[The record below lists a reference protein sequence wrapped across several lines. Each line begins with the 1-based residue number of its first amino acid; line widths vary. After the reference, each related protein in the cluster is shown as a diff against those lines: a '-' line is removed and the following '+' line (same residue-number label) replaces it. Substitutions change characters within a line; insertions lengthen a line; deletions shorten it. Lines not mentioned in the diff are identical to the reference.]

1 MHITRTQLPDGKIRT
16 NLYSNSNIAGIK
28 PSRAYQDYLWQ
39 VACKGP
45 KALTPEKWN
54 KITTEEQE
62 RVLTIHERAQRT
74 VNLMKQE
81 VCNKITMGIFASVN
95 STSPLIKELANSE
108 QYDREEIITIPIDQL
123 GITKA
128 KIIQR
133 LIDWN
138 IFPRDYYT
146 AAS

>member
-1 MHITRTQLPDGKIRT
+1 MHITRTTLPNGKVRT
-16 NLYSNSNIAGIK
+16 NIYHDKNIAGTK

-39 VACKGP
+39 VACNGP

-54 KITTEEQE
+54 KITTEEQQ
-62 RVLTIHERAQRT
+62 RILTIHERAQRT

-81 VCNKITMGIFASVN
+81 VCNKITMGIFGALN
-95 STSPLIKELANSE
+95 SSTPLVKELASTE
-108 QYDREEIITIPIDQL
+108 QYDREEIITIPINQL

-133 LIDWN
+133 LIDWS
-138 IFPRDYYT
+138 IFPKDYYT